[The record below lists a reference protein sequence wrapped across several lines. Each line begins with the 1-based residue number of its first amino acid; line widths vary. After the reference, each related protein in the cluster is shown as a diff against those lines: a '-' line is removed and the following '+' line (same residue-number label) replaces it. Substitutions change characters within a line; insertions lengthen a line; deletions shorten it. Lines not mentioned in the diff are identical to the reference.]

1 MSQTLRLGL
10 FIIAT
15 LVILTIGVFLIG
27 GNQALFERTYQVRST
42 FQNVSG
48 LNPGA
53 DVRVGGIHEGTVKH
67 IDLPRNPEGD
77 VTVVMNLANITRD
90 VLKEDSV
97 ASIQTEGLVGDKY
110 VEISFGSTDARQL
123 KNGDTIQSEPPLDI
137 SDLLKKTDQIMDSA
151 KEAVQNIQATANNLD
166 SISSKIN
173 QGEGSVGAL
182 INNKSLYQQANAGTA
197 AFRDDMEA
205 LKHNFLL
212 RGFFNKR
219 GYEDSDEL
227 TKHQIASL
235 PPRPYT
241 KEFAYDATKLFDK
254 EAKLRNQKMLNEAGK
269 YLEQNKFGE
278 VVVAASAGPKGETDK
293 DHVLTEARSMVVRDY
308 LADNFRLDDDR
319 IKTVALGKTAA
330 SGSLAGRDDASIQIF
345 VYATADSERGR

>member
-10 FIIAT
+10 FVIAT
-15 LVILTIGVFLIG
+15 LTILSIGVFLIG
-27 GNQALFERTYQVRST
+27 GNEALFERTYQVKSDFKT
-42 FQNVSG
+42 VSG
-48 LNPGA
+48 LDAGA

-67 IDLPRNPEGD
+67 IELPRDPQGD
-77 VTVVMNLANITRD
+77 VVVVMNLANRTRD
-90 VLKEDSV
+90 VVKEDSI
-97 ASIQTEGLVGDKY
+97 ASIQTEGLVGDKF
-110 VEISFGSTDARQL
+110 VEISFGSTGAKPL
-123 KNGDTIQSEPPLDI
+123 KNGDTIESEPPLDI
-137 SDLLKKTDQIMDSA
+137 SDLLKKTNQIMDTA
-151 KEAVQNIQATANNLD
+151 KEAVQNVEATANNLD
-166 SISSKIN
+166 SITSKIN

-235 PPRPYT
+235 PAKPYA
-241 KEFAYDATKLFDK
+241 KEFVYDAEKLFDK
-254 EAKLRNQKMLNEAGK
+254 EAKLKNQKMLKEAGQF
-269 YLEQNKFGE
+269 LEQNKFGE

-293 DHVLTEARSMVVRDY
+293 DRTLTEARSMVVRDY

-319 IKTVALGKTAA
+319 IKTVALGKTSDSDTA
-330 SGSLAGRDDASIQIF
+330 RIEIF
-345 VYATADSERGR
+345 VYPLESSARAQ